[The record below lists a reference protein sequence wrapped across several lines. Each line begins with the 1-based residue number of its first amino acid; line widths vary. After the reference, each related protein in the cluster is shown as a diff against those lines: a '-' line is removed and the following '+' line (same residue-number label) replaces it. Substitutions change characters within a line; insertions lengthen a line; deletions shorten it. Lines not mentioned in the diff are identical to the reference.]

1 MRFQYSTIN
10 PSQNEFDSLPR
21 LPLILHQ
28 EDRSVETVGLV
39 ASSAIAYPPDGGDRA
54 FHLPL

>member
-1 MRFQYSTIN
+1 MRFQYSTID

-28 EDRSVETVGLV
+28 IATASTIDRKYLLHVGQANEV
-39 ASSAIAYPPDGGDRA
+39 GMFPTS
-54 FHLPL
+54 